1 VSELTEQQQDL
12 LVSMGLRDVIK
23 GCRVLIT
30 GAGGFVGLHLC
41 EALVG
46 LGAEV
51 YALSRHIHAHRM
63 PDGVAAYAVDL
74 CDFAS
79 VKSCLSSVKPEVVY
93 HLASLVNTRQ
103 RLDLVLPTL
112 KNNLEG
118 SVNLFVSLAEE
129 TCERLVVVGSSEEPA
144 AGRLGAIASSPYAAA
159 KEAETNYARMFHSI
173 FSLPVVLARPFM
185 SYGPRQPVEKIIPY
199 VITNL
204 LNAVSPE
211 IGSGRRVCDLI
222 FVQDLVM
229 GLILTGFSSGL
240 IGKSIDLGAGMGIT
254 IREVVDM
261 ICSLMDSPIA
271 PMFGA
276 IPDRLYESPQIANAE
291 ETFRLLGYRPSWYL
305 SDGIKTTIEWYRTH
319 PEFYMTGR

>member
-1 VSELTEQQQDL
+1 
-12 LVSMGLRDVIK
+12 MGLQDAIK

-30 GAGGFVGLHLC
+30 GAGGFVGLPLC
-41 EALVG
+41 EALAG

-51 YALSRHIHAHRM
+51 HAVSRHIHAYQL
-63 PDGVAAYAVDL
+63 PDGVAAYAVNL
-74 CDFAS
+74 SDFAS
-79 VKSCLSSVKPEVVY
+79 VRRYVSSVKPEVVY

-103 RLDLVLPTL
+103 RLDLVLPTF

-129 TCERLVVVGSSEEPA
+129 TCKRLVVVGSSEEPA
-144 AGRLGAIASSPYAAA
+144 AGRLGTIANSPYAAA

-229 GLILTGFSSGL
+229 GLILTGFKPDL
-240 IGKSIDLGAGMGIT
+240 TGKSIDLGVGMGVT
-254 IREVVDM
+254 IREVVEM
-261 ICSLMDSPIA
+261 ICSLMDSPVA
-271 PMFGA
+271 PKFGA

-291 ETFRLLGYRPSWYL
+291 ETFRLLGYRPGWSL
-305 SDGIKTTIEWYRTH
+305 SDGVKMTIEWYRAH
-319 PEFYMTGR
+319 PEFYITGR